1 MPSSFGNSCIIFI
14 LLESR
19 SSKIPRNIIPKQIKH
34 IEKKIKLLIIT
45 PKKRTEMPVVTKGPN
60 PLAIGYTLVRSPI

>member
-1 MPSSFGNSCIIFI
+1 M
-14 LLESR
+14 LLESW

-45 PKKRTEMPVVTKGPN
+45 PKKRIEMTVVTKGPN